1 MDFIGAFS
9 VENLSFLLDGL
20 LVTLQIAVLAIV
32 FSIIIG
38 YILGIIRYSKIPGIS
53 KALGWVIDI
62 IRNLPLLLIIFF
74 TYFAL
79 PQIGVRLNI
88 FWAAV
93 AALTVFE
100 SSMISEIVR
109 GGLEA
114 IPNGQTEAALASGLN
129 KKQTMLFV
137 LLPQAGRETLPS
149 LVSQLI
155 ALIKDTSLATIITL
169 PELTHNAKIIYGQ
182 NTNYVIPMFI
192 AMALI
197 YFVVCYS
204 LSRLSKYI
212 SANLT
217 YGKTVKG

>member
-129 KKQTMLFV
+129 KKQTMWFV

-204 LSRLSKYI
+204 LSRLSRYI

>member
-129 KKQTMLFV
+129 KKQTMLVV

-204 LSRLSKYI
+204 LSRLSRYI